1 MLDFSRFEF
10 LTFDCY
16 GTLID
21 WEAGILSV
29 LRPLLTRHGTALD
42 DESLLECYGE
52 LEAAEEVGEFK
63 PYRKVLEGV
72 MRGLGGRLNFAP
84 SEEEVRR
91 LPESV
96 AEWPPFPDTVAA
108 LQRLATRFRLA
119 VISNVDDDLFA
130 GSARLLRAPFAHVI
144 TAQQVR
150 SYKPSHN
157 NFQTA
162 LARLGVPKERVL
174 HVAQSLYHDIAPANV
189 LGWTSVWVN
198 RRGSKSGGGA
208 TKVATARPDLEV
220 LSLKELADL
229 AVPGHAPETG
239 HLRG

>member
-1 MLDFSRFEF
+1 MIDFSRFEF

-21 WEAGILSV
+21 WETGILRA
-29 LRPLLTRHGTALD
+29 LRPLLERHGVRREDEGILAL
-42 DESLLECYGE
+42 YGE
-52 LEAAEEVGEFK
+52 LEAAAEAGAFK
-63 PYRKVLEGV
+63 SYREVLEAV
-72 MRGLGGRLNFAP
+72 VRGLGGRPNFAP

-96 AEWPPFPDTVAA
+96 AEWPPFPDTVAS
-108 LQRLATRFRLA
+108 LQRLATRFKLA

-157 NFQTA
+157 NFQMA
-162 LARLGVPKERVL
+162 LARLGVPKEKVL
-174 HVAQSLYHDIAPANV
+174 HVAQSLYHDIAPANA

-208 TKVATARPDLEV
+208 TKAAVAKPDLEV
-220 LSLKELADL
+220 LSLQALADL
-229 AVPGHAPETG
+229 AV
-239 HLRG
+239 RG